1 MVYSDYVSQSSILE
15 VIDMNSAGDILSKVL
30 ALMEKEV
37 TQTTINTWFDDAE
50 AVDIKPDALVLFTP
64 SDFKRS
70 IIEGRYL
77 PYLKEALRQIFSSDM
92 EVVVLAGSE
101 ELEAYNQSNRG
112 ENSELPGEVP
122 AANDTFEYTFSSFII
137 GSANKFAHAAAY
149 AVANKPAIAYNPLFI
164 YGGSGLGKTHLIRA
178 ISRFTEQARPDFK
191 IVYVKGDDFTNDV
204 ITAIGTNSTDKLRAR
219 YRMADLL
226 LVDDIQFI
234 GGKAATQEEFFHT
247 FNSLYEANKQI
258 VLTSDRPPKEI
269 YTLEDRLR
277 TRFEWG
283 LIADIQP
290 PDYETRI
297 AIIKNKADRLGLVI
311 PDQFLQYISN
321 SITAN
326 VRQLEGVV
334 KKLLA
339 CRTLMDS
346 EITLEVVQQAIR
358 DMFKENPGL
367 KPTASL
373 VIDEVARYFEIEPD
387 QLKSKQRDKETVESR
402 QIAMY
407 ITREMTG
414 LSLPEIGREM
424 GGRDHATVIHS
435 IKKIENQQQSDPNLK
450 NLIKDL
456 MSNIRER

>member
-1 MVYSDYVSQSSILE
+1 
-15 VIDMNSAGDILSKVL
+15 MNSASDVL
-30 ALMEKEV
+30 ARVLAMMESEISK
-37 TQTTINTWFDDAE
+37 TTIATWFDDAT
-50 AVDIKPDALVLFTP
+50 AVDLKPDALVIHTP

-70 IIEGRYL
+70 VIESRYMN
-77 PYLKEALRQIFSSDM
+77 YLKKALKQVFSSDM
-92 EVVVLAGSE
+92 EVVVLTGD
-101 ELEAYNQSNRG
+101 ELKTYKSDPKESAFADKQPQG
-112 ENSELPGEVP
+112 D
-122 AANDTFEYTFSSFII
+122 AFEHTFSTFVI
-137 GSANKFAHAAAY
+137 GSSNKFAHAAAY
-149 AVANKPAIAYNPLFI
+149 AVANNPAKAYNPLFI

-178 ISRFTEQARPDFK
+178 ISHFTELARPEYK
-191 IVYVKGDDFTNDV
+191 TVYVKGDDFTNDV
-204 ITAIGTNSTDKLRAR
+204 ISAIGSNTTDKLRAR
-219 YRMADLL
+219 YRVADLL

-234 GGKAATQEEFFHT
+234 AGKPSTQEEFFHT
-247 FNSLYEANKQI
+247 FNTLYEAHKQI

-290 PDYETRI
+290 PDYETRM
-297 AIIKNKADRLGLVI
+297 AIIKNKADRLGLNI
-311 PDQFLQYISN
+311 PEPLMQYISN

-326 VRQLEGVV
+326 VRQLEGTV

-339 CRTLMDS
+339 CRDLMQQ
-346 EITLEVVQQAIR
+346 EITLETVQQAIR

-373 VIDEVARYFEIEPD
+373 IIDEVARFFNIEPD
-387 QLKSKQRDKETVESR
+387 QLKSKQRGKETVIPR

-407 ITREMTG
+407 ITREMTD

-424 GGRDHATVIHS
+424 GGRDHSTVIHS
-435 IKKIENQQQSDPNLK
+435 INKIEEQLK
-450 NLIKDL
+450 NDPDMKNQIKDL

>member
-1 MVYSDYVSQSSILE
+1 
-15 VIDMNSAGDILSKVL
+15 MNSASDVLARVL
-30 ALMEKEV
+30 ALMESEITK
-37 TQTTINTWFDDAE
+37 TTIATWFDDAS
-50 AVDIKPDALVLFTP
+50 AVDLKPDALVIHTP

-70 IIEGRYL
+70 VIESRYMN
-77 PYLKEALRQIFSSDM
+77 YLKAALKQVFSSDM
-92 EVVVLAGSE
+92 EVVVLTGN
-101 ELEAYNQSNRG
+101 ELESYRTEPKDEPLSDKPA
-112 ENSELPGEVP
+112 PG
-122 AANDTFEYTFSSFII
+122 DTFEHTFSTFVI
-137 GSANKFAHAAAY
+137 GSSNKFAHAAAY
-149 AVANKPAIAYNPLFI
+149 AVANNPAKAYNPLFI

-178 ISRFTEQARPDFK
+178 ISHFTELARPNFK

-204 ITAIGTNSTDKLRAR
+204 ISAIGSNSTDKLRAR
-219 YRMADLL
+219 YRVADLL

-234 GGKAATQEEFFHT
+234 AGKPSTQEEFFHT
-247 FNSLYEANKQI
+247 FNTLYEANKQI

-290 PDYETRI
+290 PDYETRM
-297 AIIKNKADRLGLVI
+297 AIIKNKANRLGLNI
-311 PDQFLQYISN
+311 PEPLMQYISN

-326 VRQLEGVV
+326 VRQLEGTV

-339 CRTLMDS
+339 CRDLMQED
-346 EITLEVVQQAIR
+346 ITFETVQQAIR

-373 VIDEVARYFEIEPD
+373 IIDEVARFFNIEPD
-387 QLKSKQRDKETVESR
+387 QLKSKQRGKETVVPR

-407 ITREMTG
+407 ITREMTD

-424 GGRDHATVIHS
+424 GGRDHSTVIHS
-435 IKKIENQQQSDPNLK
+435 INKIEEQLK
-450 NLIKDL
+450 NEPDMKNQIKDL
-456 MSNIRER
+456 MSNIREK